1 MPDNVAALP
10 AFNTASKSFTSV
22 DMNSLCHAFLFAVWS
37 APFTFSIE
45 PLVGH
50 VPQCL
55 CIIDNFFR
63 PLAKIDFIVFLD
75 FYESCLVGLV

>member
-1 MPDNVAALP
+1 MPDDVGALP
-10 AFNTASKSFTSV
+10 ALNTAFKSPTGV

-45 PLVGH
+45 PFVGH

-63 PLAKIDFIVFLD
+63 PLAKID
-75 FYESCLVGLV
+75 